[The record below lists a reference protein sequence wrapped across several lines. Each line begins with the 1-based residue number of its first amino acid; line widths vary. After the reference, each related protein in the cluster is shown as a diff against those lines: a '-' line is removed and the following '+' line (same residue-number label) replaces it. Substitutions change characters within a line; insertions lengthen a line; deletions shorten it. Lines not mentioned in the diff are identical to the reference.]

1 MRAVDSPK
9 NRMNGNW
16 RCHSVK
22 KNPNSF
28 VRFLEE
34 FTANQ
39 SAYSFIWPLEIICP
53 LSCNRFQVAK
63 SYWLCQHSWKPLL
76 AWSLVKVH
84 SMNMLAPFW
93 DYNLVGCDT
102 MWWAR
107 ALISAGIFT
116 CVFTKFSFH
125 FPTIFKWMLVLS
137 WIFCG
142 SFITTWFN
150 LYLFKKYFNP

>member
-1 MRAVDSPK
+1 M
-9 NRMNGNW
+9 
-16 RCHSVK
+16 
-22 KNPNSF
+22 
-28 VRFLEE
+28 
-34 FTANQ
+34 
-39 SAYSFIWPLEIICP
+39 
-53 LSCNRFQVAK
+53 SCNRFQVAK

-150 LYLFKKYFNP
+150 LYLFNRISTHNVCVTWPGWTKLGLPSSFPLSAFVHHLLAIWNIS